1 MIDYKDIKIVK
12 VIEDLLNSQKENV
25 NSGDGGPFAAAI
37 LNSSTNE
44 VICVENNNVIEG
56 KDPTAHAEVQA
67 IRKACEKLNRYSLE
81 NYYLISTSEPCPMCY
96 AAIRWAR
103 LDAFYFIVNAQV
115 AANFGFDDT
124 NFQKEMGDIY
134 NPNDDSIKRQL
145 YLRSF
150 LGSSNTS
157 NYVVERV
164 IRNFSQYSKNNN
176 LIY

>member
-37 LNSSTNE
+37 LNSVTNE

-67 IRKACEKLNRYSLE
+67 IRKACEKLNKYSLE
-81 NYYLISTSEPCPMCY
+81 NHYLISTSEPCPMCY

-103 LDAFYFIVNAQV
+103 LDAFYYIVNAKV

-124 NFQKEMGDIY
+124 NFQTEMYDIY
-134 NPNDDSIKRQL
+134 NPNHNNIKKQN

-157 NYVVERV
+157 DYVVERV
-164 IRNFSQYSKNNN
+164 IRNFTEYSKNNN